1 MVFCE
6 GFRDF
11 KDSRRERS
19 PGIPYNNMR
28 ERAYSA
34 VRLAYPSSLSLYL
47 FFKVFQS
54 SWMCQSLANM
64 DPVVDF
70 IIIGVAQLLINRFID
85 RPTPSS
91 CVNIHH

>member
-54 SWMCQSLANM
+54 S
-64 DPVVDF
+64 
-70 IIIGVAQLLINRFID
+70 
-85 RPTPSS
+85 
-91 CVNIHH
+91 